1 MTRTIQNYIMAIIL
15 AGAMLLSLGVTLQ
28 TVYAEDTP
36 LEESDNVRVVIEDSS
51 TIQCVVPGVSY
62 DLRVAF
68 FEGNEEVEAP
78 EGTEYDWT
86 YNYGL
91 MELSEQSGQKNPP
104 DDFIIEP
111 NGQSATVTF
120 PQVPEGLT
128 EAVAYVDVKVK
139 IGEKEIVARTG
150 QIGLMNEFYE
160 IVMPNIDKEM
170 WVGDTTTTERLGV
183 VRHYVTEEGKKAAEP
198 WDFTSAWRGDD
209 IFDALDIRGM
219 NKLQDDGLYH
229 LTIKRLSA
237 DAELDFALSIRYT
250 DADGET
256 HTETMNYMLL
266 EINADL
272 SKCNTQITKGSNFT
286 VYEDNWIFVDDVNA
300 DPAKGVSEENIKIV
314 SGELEQQFD
323 PEIFEITGVKKYTG
337 YNESTGDDIWV
348 DASFPLTFDKKGT
361 KDRNGNRTD
370 GTSVYQFKVK
380 AKDVEGNHWT
390 GETEAMY
397 LFVNSKYSL
406 YNLKDYFVGTVEF
419 PSLARYLKSWTQ
431 DPYERYNLPK
441 SSKAKRT
448 LVIKIGKD
456 KLTPG
461 KQVTVKYVNDKTK
474 KSYSSFPTALGEYTV
489 VITGKAP
496 YFGTDKSTHLRLWA
510 TNPLKVKGKTVKIKK
525 KKIKK
530 KAKVLAVSK
539 VIKTV
544 KKGQGKVTYKKLSG
558 NKKIV
563 VASNGKVTVKKGL
576 KKGTYKVKVR
586 VRAAGNDK
594 YNPITRT
601 VVFKIQVKK

>member
-15 AGAMLLSLGVTLQ
+15 AGAMLLTLGVTLQ
-28 TVYAEDTP
+28 TVYAEGEGSTAEYNVDYSIDGIATNGCV
-36 LEESDNVRVVIEDSS
+36 LADNDYTVHAILK
-51 TIQCVVPGVSY
+51 QNGQ
-62 DLRVAF
+62 
-68 FEGNEEVEAP
+68 EVELP
-78 EGTEYDWT
+78 EG
-86 YNYGL
+86 
-91 MELSEQSGQKNPP
+91 
-104 DDFIIEP
+104 
-111 NGQSATVTF
+111 ATVKWSYGVMDTETIPADFTVEPADSADPTVHF
-120 PQVPEGLT
+120 PALPE
-128 EAVAYVDVKVK
+128 
-139 IGEKEIVARTG
+139 GEKEWVGWMKVEITIDG
-150 QIGLMNEFYE
+150 NTIESDTNQIGIFPDFYE
-160 IVMPNIDKEM
+160 IVMPVIEPFM
-170 WVGDTTTTERLGV
+170 WVGDKTTDQKLGV
-183 VRHYVTEEGKKAAEP
+183 LHHTVVDGEVVTESC
-198 WDFTSAWRGDD
+198 DFTYAWRGDD
-209 IFDALDIRGM
+209 IFDALDIGGT

-229 LTIKRLSA
+229 LTITRLSA

-250 DADGET
+250 DAKGEK
-256 HTETMNYMLL
+256 HTETMNYWLAEL
-266 EINADL
+266 GTDL
-272 SKCNTQITKGSNFT
+272 SKSTIQITKGSSFT

-348 DASFPLTFDKKGT
+348 DASFPLTFDKKGS

-380 AKDVEGNHWT
+380 AKDVEGNRWT

-448 LVIKIGKD
+448 LVIKIGND

-474 KSYSSFPTALGEYTV
+474 KSYNSFPTALGEYTV

-510 TNPLKVKGKTVKIKK
+510 TNPLKVKGKTVKFKIKQ
-525 KKIKK
+525 IKK

-594 YNPITRT
+594 YNPITRN
-601 VVFKIQVKK
+601 VVFKIIIKK

>member
-36 LEESDNVRVVIEDSS
+36 EYSADFVIQGIASNGTVLAGSD
-51 TIQCVVPGVSY
+51 SY
-62 DLRVAF
+62 VYAVLKQN
-68 FEGNEEVEAP
+68 GQEVELPEGATVKWEYGVMDAETKPEDFTVTPNDGENAEIHFPNLP
-78 EGTEYDWT
+78 EGTTDMVAWMRVIIT
-86 YNYGL
+86 ID
-91 MELSEQSGQKNPP
+91 GQP
-104 DDFIIEP
+104 IESDT
-111 NGQSATVTF
+111 N
-120 PQVPEGLT
+120 
-128 EAVAYVDVKVK
+128 
-139 IGEKEIVARTG
+139 
-150 QIGLMNEFYE
+150 QIGVMNDFYE
-160 IVMPNIDKEM
+160 IVMPNIDPFM

-183 VRHYVTEEGKKAAEP
+183 VHHMMKEGDHVVESC
-198 WDFTSAWRGDD
+198 DFTYAWRGDD
-209 IFDALDIRGM
+209 IFDALDIGGT

-229 LTIKRLSA
+229 LTITRLSA

-250 DADGET
+250 DAKGEK
-256 HTETMNYMLL
+256 HTETMNYWLAEL
-266 EINADL
+266 GTDL
-272 SKCNTQITKGSNFT
+272 SKSTIQITKGSNFT

-348 DASFPLTFDKKGT
+348 DASFPLTFDKKGS

-380 AKDVEGNHWT
+380 AKDVEGNRWT

-594 YNPITRT
+594 YNPITRN
-601 VVFKIQVKK
+601 VVFKIKVKK